1 MANTDFG
8 ILLKTLLDKS
18 GINSEL
24 EQVQK
29 IVNKYTIDIMP
40 ELKTASLKNQMKA
53 VSQEI
58 ANDFNKAFGTNL
70 TGNDVFKAFENQAKQ
85 AEKAVKEETKAI
97 EAARKEQESLTNAM
111 AKGREQAELSRQT
124 EQKRQQMAQNNA
136 INKALEQEY
145 QERQKNI
152 EAARKQAELDKQN
165 ALAFTKSASERLSSA
180 ISKYSYG
187 DTSDANAM
195 MKQMNRGLSNF
206 GDLSN
211 VQGNITQLSSTVD
224 KIIADLKLSHEQSLQ
239 ALNEEIKAEQTL
251 QSQKDTFNKKNINAI
266 DYEIQKRE
274 EEAKAF
280 SSMLQAQ
287 MQEQQKM
294 QSEVNK
300 IQLSTDITK
309 IENDYKRFG
318 IVSQEVENNLK
329 ELKIA
334 RENALKAEGTDRASA
349 EIEKYNQKLAETK
362 SSWKELQATQVS
374 MNQRTSQMTT
384 MQEWMRKNQK
394 ATKLCGV
401 EVEKLIQ
408 ECLTCNKVRFDQIK
422 NEFKALQVEAG
433 KAGKLGNTLWGS
445 LIEQGKG
452 FIQWYGVS
460 GVVTECVN
468 AFRNMYTAVVEVD
481 SAMIE
486 LTKVSN
492 ASSNELKNYFDEA
505 AKSAKDLGA
514 SVSDVINATAD
525 WSRLGYSLPDSK
537 KLAEIATL
545 YKNVGDG
552 IDVDTANQ
560 SLVSTLQGFKLNAE
574 DAMHIVDSFN
584 EVANRM
590 PIDSAGIGEALQ
602 RSASSMY
609 AAGNTLEETIG
620 LVTAANAVV
629 QDPDSVGTA
638 YKTISMR
645 IRGAKTE
652 MEQLGLETDGM
663 VESTATLQK
672 EILAL
677 TGVDIM
683 QDENTFKSTYA
694 ILDELATKWSDLTDI
709 QQASVTELIAGKRQ
723 GNIVSALM
731 NNFEMARESTQIA
744 VDSTG
749 SALREQE
756 NYEKGIQY
764 SLDRLSA
771 SWQEFSNHFLDS
783 SFIKGIVDF
792 GNTTINV
799 IDKVTSALGS
809 LGTIGV
815 IGGGILGAK
824 NAGKCRMSVRISNCF
839 EYALH
844 A

>member
-1 MANTDFG
+1 MAGNDFKVSLDLIVDKAKARHRLQQRLKELRDDAQIDCDVKINISDVRQAVREIEKLNKTQEEGTRENIKLRAQELAHARMVAKETKVATD
-8 ILLKTLLDKS
+8 L
-18 GINSEL
+18 
-24 EQVQK
+24 
-29 IVNKYTIDIMP
+29 
-40 ELKTASLKNQMKA
+40 
-53 VSQEI
+53 EI
-58 ANDFNKAFGTNL
+58 ANRKREMKL
-70 TGNDVFKAFENQAKQ
+70 SNQAMSEELANRKRVAQ
-85 AEKAVKEETKAI
+85 EQKIATQEELASRESIRKLNEQTFKEE
-97 EAARKEQESLTNAM
+97 S
-111 AKGREQAELSRQT
+111 S
-124 EQKRQQMAQNNA
+124 
-136 INKALEQEY
+136 
-145 QERQKNI
+145 
-152 EAARKQAELDKQN
+152 ARKQA
-165 ALAFTKSASERLSSA
+165 
-180 ISKYSYG
+180 
-187 DTSDANAM
+187 
-195 MKQMNRGLSNF
+195 
-206 GDLSN
+206 
-211 VQGNITQLSSTVD
+211 
-224 KIIADLKLSHEQSLQ
+224 IAEMR
-239 ALNEEIKAEQTL
+239 L
-251 QSQKDTFNKKNINAI
+251 QSQEQRALK
-266 DYEIQKRE
+266 
-274 EEAKAF
+274 
-280 SSMLQAQ
+280 SSVQGQ
-287 MQEQQKM
+287 
-294 QSEVNK
+294 VNK

-422 NEFKALQVEAG
+422 NEFKVLQVEAG

-452 FIQWYGVS
+452 FVQWYGVS

-629 QDPDSVGTA
+629 QDPDSVGIA

-756 NYEKGIQY
+756 NYEKGIKY

>member
-1 MANTDFG
+1 MDDNLSILIKAILDENG
-8 ILLKTLLDKS
+8 IKQDIKDLDK
-18 GINSEL
+18 IAE
-24 EQVQK
+24 
-29 IVNKYTIDIMP
+29 KYT
-40 ELKTASLKNQMKA
+40 LN
-53 VSQEI
+53 
-58 ANDFNKAFGTNL
+58 
-70 TGNDVFKAFENQAKQ
+70 FKANIDKKELITSIKSVLPQIIKEVNNTYNLELPIEVDDKILKKTVNQFQSDMK
-85 AEKAVKEETKAI
+85 KAI
-97 EAARKEQESLTNAM
+97 
-111 AKGREQAELSRQT
+111 
-124 EQKRQQMAQNNA
+124 
-136 INKALEQEY
+136 
-145 QERQKNI
+145 
-152 EAARKQAELDKQN
+152 
-165 ALAFTKSASERLSSA
+165 
-180 ISKYSYG
+180 
-187 DTSDANAM
+187 SD
-195 MKQMNRGLSNF
+195 
-206 GDLSN
+206 
-211 VQGNITQLSSTVD
+211 
-224 KIIADLKLSHEQSLQ
+224 
-239 ALNEEIKAEQTL
+239 
-251 QSQKDTFNKKNINAI
+251 
-266 DYEIQKRE
+266 
-274 EEAKAF
+274 
-280 SSMLQAQ
+280 
-287 MQEQQKM
+287 
-294 QSEVNK
+294 VNK

-374 MNQRTSQMTT
+374 VNQRTSQMTE

-394 ATKLCGV
+394 ATKLCGDQV
-401 EVEKLIQ
+401 QKLIQ
-408 ECLTCNKVRFDQIK
+408 ECQTCDKVRFDQIK
-422 NEFKALQVEAG
+422 NEFKELQVEAG

-445 LIEQGKG
+445 LVEQGKG

-468 AFRNMYTAVVEVD
+468 AFRKMYTAVVEVD

-505 AKSAKDLGA
+505 AKSAKDLGT

-652 MEQLGLETDGM
+652 MKQLGLETDGM

-799 IDKVTSALGS
+799 IDKATSALGS